1 MQISDTKMQEF
12 ATMIATAV
20 IESLEK
26 GKYIDTKSKH
36 KSAYQKTE
44 QLLYNYNN
52 FKKIIRNREL
62 EIETI
67 KKYGV
72 PQKSTSIV
80 PFSPKGN
87 SSPGTVLEED
97 AVQCAI
103 RSVQD
108 SIYDTVQVINMI
120 DKAIKTLEHDP
131 YYRILE
137 MRYFEGRTQ
146 EDIAAHYCVT
156 QVTISKNKSR
166 LVREL
171 SLELF
176 PNQAIMEML

>member
-1 MQISDTKMQEF
+1 MQIKNSDMKDF
-12 ATMIATAV
+12 ADLVADKVVQILVERNLVKENKRT
-20 IESLEK
+20 
-26 GKYIDTKSKH
+26 
-36 KSAYQKTE
+36 AYQKTE

-52 FKKIIRNREL
+52 FKKIITKREL

-87 SSPGTVLEED
+87 SANGFVLEED
-97 AVQCAI
+97 VVECAI

-108 SIYDTVQVINMI
+108 SMWDTVQVIDMI
-120 DKAIKTLEHDP
+120 DKGMQSLKDDP
-131 YYRILE
+131 YYEILE

-146 EDIAAHYCVT
+146 EDIAAYYEVS
-156 QVTISKNKSR
+156 QVTISNNKNR
-166 LVREL
+166 LVKAL
-171 SLELF
+171 SMELF
-176 PNQAIMEML
+176 PNQAILEML